1 MILNGIASVFF
12 EQGKFDMCRKFVTKA
27 YNMAKKA
34 NDPEMIK
41 TLAGDMVLLNNKE
54 KKFNEA
60 EKYLTIAR
68 KFAYENCNDLATFD
82 TYEAETRFHQKDYD
96 KVLNLASSIMKNDC
110 ASPDNKGLI
119 MIYLINIYSER
130 GEFQKA
136 AAYESEAARLCS
148 LKNKD
153 YLFESLSSMYERSG
167 NLSKAL
173 EMKDSMITYHD
184 SVIKLNNQRLVQGA
198 NTKLEIIKYKA
209 ETEKQIAMIHQRYI
223 LWVSGGCILLL
234 ILVITL
240 IAINRQKIKI
250 RHKHQLTEIELEK
263 EQKEK
268 LIAEERM
275 HETELIARHQKEML
289 KKEIELKK
297 RELSVSAMFVNS
309 RNELICDLS
318 NRLEAI
324 NDKYNLDE
332 IAILNR
338 SLHQQLRTYNNEK
351 NMMTSFEAADPE
363 FAKKLLEKHP
373 ELLQSDV
380 RFLSYVRMNMSNK
393 EIAMLLNIAPDSCK
407 RRKNRLSKKLQLEN
421 SSVLFEYLTQF

>member
-1 MILNGIASVFF
+1 MGLWRMHIA
-12 EQGKFDMCRKFVTKA
+12 A
-27 YNMAKKA
+27 H
-34 NDPEMIK
+34 
-41 TLAGDMVLLNNKE
+41 
-54 KKFNEA
+54 
-60 EKYLTIAR
+60 
-68 KFAYENCNDLATFD
+68 
-82 TYEAETRFHQKDYD
+82 TRHYTNRHQQ
-96 KVLNLASSIMKNDC
+96 A
-110 ASPDNKGLI
+110 
-119 MIYLINIYSER
+119 
-130 GEFQKA
+130 
-136 AAYESEAARLCS
+136 
-148 LKNKD
+148 
-153 YLFESLSSMYERSG
+153 
-167 NLSKAL
+167 
-173 EMKDSMITYHD
+173 
-184 SVIKLNNQRLVQGA
+184 
-198 NTKLEIIKYKA
+198 
-209 ETEKQIAMIHQRYI
+209 
-223 LWVSGGCILLL
+223 
-234 ILVITL
+234 
-240 IAINRQKIKI
+240 KIKI

-393 EIAMLLNIAPDSCK
+393 EIAMLLNIAPCLLYTSDAAD
-407 RRKNRLSKKLQLEN
+407 EAYD
-421 SSVLFEYLTQF
+421 V